1 MLSLLRVYKQNA
13 FVNYGL
19 FATLNNKLSRKIPY
33 ATSIVKHVLHYVD
46 LHNENE
52 VWLCDVMGW
61 TRSFLCDESRLQ
73 PSIKTDI

>member
-1 MLSLLRVYKQNA
+1 MDSDKKVHELVIKTATIIIYSMLSLLRVYKQNA
-13 FVNYGL
+13 FANYGL

-52 VWLCDVMGW
+52 V
-61 TRSFLCDESRLQ
+61 
-73 PSIKTDI
+73 